1 MLISTYVLA
10 QVLYRKTS
18 GRWLLPLAPI
28 LRLCALLVRP
38 LTAILGFFQS
48 LVELSEPA
56 KTNEEGPGPTGDI
69 EALISAGEEEGIIEK
84 DDRKLIESVVAF
96 GDKTVREVMTPRP
109 KIVAI
114 EANRSLEDLRELV
127 IHEQYSRVPVYER
140 TIDNIIG
147 FVHVRDMFE
156 LDEAARHGR
165 RVKELTRPIRFV
177 PETKPVNDLLRE
189 MQQDG
194 AHMAIVI
201 DEYGN
206 TAGLATMEDMVEE
219 ILGEIHDEH
228 EPERDVLKQ
237 PDGSFVV
244 AGSVDLDRL
253 HDLLEFRPPEETES
267 TTIGGLVTEW
277 LGHVPHIGEVIE
289 RDGIRLEVLAGD
301 ELKVEQVRVS
311 KVSARNRARDPFM
324 SETID
329 ERVPFRVRFPDRP
342 PQRRQIHPAERADR
356 RKARH
361 RFRKAADHAHHHSRR
376 GESSRRSNRLHRH
389 AWHPQIHHAIQQA
402 HDGDRAD
409 GAGRSRRAAVCG
421 RRIVPFSAED
431 SRSCLRAQGLVDARP
446 VAGEQNRPRAG
457 QAQTAAVHR
466 AIQGGPRIRRIHPGV
481 GHHGRRPGSCARRD
495 RLAAP
500 GRTGLLSRPTILPI
514 NPSGSWRPS

>member
-1 MLISTYVLA
+1 MTWFAIGATVLWAVLLCLITVVQILYMESLRLRSRDLPALQFFKESLEDRIRVKGDDGVLAFSLIKHTLVVLLGVCFLATRTGDGAQAWQNLFEAALFAWLTMLISTYVLA

-28 LRLCALLVRP
+28 FRLCALLVLP

-56 KTNEEGPGPTGDI
+56 NGNEEGPGPSGDI

-109 KIVAI
+109 KMVAI
-114 EANRSLEDLRELV
+114 EAPRSLEDLRELV
-127 IHEQYSRVPVYER
+127 IHEQYSRIPVYER

-156 LDEAARHGR
+156 LDEADRKGR

-189 MQQDG
+189 MQHDG

-228 EPERDVLKQ
+228 EPERDVLKE

-244 AGSVDLDRL
+244 SGSVDLDRL

-267 TTIGGLVTEW
+267 TTIGGLMTEW
-277 LGHVPHIGEVIE
+277 MGHVPHIGEVVE

-311 KVSARNRARDPFM
+311 KVAHETV
-324 SETID
+324 SET
-329 ERVPFRVRFPDRP
+329 
-342 PQRRQIHPAERADR
+342 
-356 RKARH
+356 
-361 RFRKAADHAHHHSRR
+361 
-376 GESSRRSNRLHRH
+376 
-389 AWHPQIHHAIQQA
+389 QA
-402 HDGDRAD
+402 
-409 GAGRSRRAAVCG
+409 
-421 RRIVPFSAED
+421 
-431 SRSCLRAQGLVDARP
+431 
-446 VAGEQNRPRAG
+446 
-457 QAQTAAVHR
+457 
-466 AIQGGPRIRRIHPGV
+466 
-481 GHHGRRPGSCARRD
+481 
-495 RLAAP
+495 
-500 GRTGLLSRPTILPI
+500 
-514 NPSGSWRPS
+514 